1 MINAFYQVTISEKD
15 ELTKNNL
22 IHYCGLQ
29 YFCQKVKLSTNFKT
43 KSSKIVNQN
52 LLDFLCESR
61 IVKLSK
67 KVDSHG
73 VKLSN
78 RKNWSQPGWKI
89 VKLYFDMIFT
99 ENFFYKL
106 VAPDK

>member
-1 MINAFYQVTISEKD
+1 M
-15 ELTKNNL
+15 
-22 IHYCGLQ
+22 
-29 YFCQKVKLSTNFKT
+29 STNLKL

-52 LLDFLCESR
+52 LFDFLCESH

-73 VKLSN
+73 GKLSN
-78 RKNWSQPGWKI
+78 RKNWTQPGWKI

-99 ENFFYKL
+99 EKFFDKL
-106 VAPDK
+106 VLADKCRTWP

>member
-1 MINAFYQVTISEKD
+1 M
-15 ELTKNNL
+15 
-22 IHYCGLQ
+22 
-29 YFCQKVKLSTNFKT
+29 STNFKT

-52 LLDFLCESR
+52 LFDFLCESH

-78 RKNWSQPGWKI
+78 RKNWSQPRCRI

-99 ENFFYKL
+99 EKFVHKL
-106 VAPDK
+106 VAADK

>member
-1 MINAFYQVTISEKD
+1 MSFIKVT
-15 ELTKNNL
+15 LL
-22 IHYCGLQ
+22 IQYSNKGLE

-52 LLDFLCESR
+52 LLDFLCKSR
-61 IVKLSK
+61 IAKLSK

-73 VKLSN
+73 GKLSN
-78 RKNWSQPGWKI
+78 RKNWSQPGWKF

-99 ENFFYKL
+99 EKFFHKL
-106 VAPDK
+106 VVADK